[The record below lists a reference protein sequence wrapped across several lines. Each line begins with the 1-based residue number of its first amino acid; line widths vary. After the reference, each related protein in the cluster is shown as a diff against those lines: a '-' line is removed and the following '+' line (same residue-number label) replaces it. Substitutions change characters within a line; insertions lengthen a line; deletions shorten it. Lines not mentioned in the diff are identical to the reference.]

1 MIKKKPQL
9 NQNNVNKSHREAP
22 GERSIFSI
30 NRINENQQVV
40 LMRINKVKLLRNKN
54 DNRFHSSVDNRT
66 PRAYQK
72 NVILS
77 RVKIPI
83 VSISRP
89 GACGGKAKQRA

>member
-1 MIKKKPQL
+1 MGFTVHLYSIVTDARLLIIVL
-9 NQNNVNKSHREAP
+9 NNPAMP
-22 GERSIFSI
+22 G
-30 NRINENQQVV
+30 ND
-40 LMRINKVKLLRNKN
+40 N

-89 GACGGKAKQRA
+89 GVSRGVRPAYGVVNPHKQFCQNLRPISF

>member
-1 MIKKKPQL
+1 MGLTVHLYSVVTDARLLITVL
-9 NQNNVNKSHREAP
+9 NNPAIP
-22 GERSIFSI
+22 G
-30 NRINENQQVV
+30 ND
-40 LMRINKVKLLRNKN
+40 N

-66 PRAYQK
+66 PRGYQK

-89 GACGGKAKQRA
+89 GACGG